1 MLNNMKAWSFSW
13 DSKNQGPRFAVKTLI
28 SDILKL
34 ISTISRSER
43 NDTPTKSQP
52 TKRSLDRSHCVLVNV
67 LQESFLGGPLL
78 KETCMLGNISSVL
91 IQTLCC
97 SRTGEGK
104 TLLYHS
110 R

>member
-1 MLNNMKAWSFSW
+1 MKAWSFSW

-67 LQESFLGGPLL
+67 LQESFHCLRRLRCWVKGVKWYVLGTYTAFEL
-78 KETCMLGNISSVL
+78 
-91 IQTLCC
+91 
-97 SRTGEGK
+97 
-104 TLLYHS
+104 
-110 R
+110 